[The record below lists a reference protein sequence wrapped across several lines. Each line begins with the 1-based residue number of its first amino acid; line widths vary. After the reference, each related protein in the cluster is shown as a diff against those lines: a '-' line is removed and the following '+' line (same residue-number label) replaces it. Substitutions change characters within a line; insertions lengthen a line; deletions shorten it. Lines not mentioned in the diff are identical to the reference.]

1 MEQQLEIIDDIRT
14 LLAYHHSLGIE
25 VYPHDAGIPQFRT
38 SKAVPDVAG
47 GTLPQSQRSGTAA
60 HPVASVAHSTPQ
72 AIPAAP
78 LAPAPE
84 ATETLS
90 EIITDINVCRNCRL
104 HTQRAVPVPGHGAP
118 RARLLIVGTWLSVPE
133 QASFPPN
140 TIFGLEEDQML
151 ARMLAAIHLSADDI
165 FVTNSIK
172 CGIKCDAQGGPPA
185 SSQPMT
191 ADAQRCLTYLRRQIS
206 VIAPEVICTM
216 GILATRA
223 LLELPQSLSQL
234 RGRFHQFTTL
244 EGRQIPLIPTYHP
257 SYLIQAP
264 EMKRQTWEDLQLIES
279 KLGAVKR

>member
-1 MEQQLEIIDDIRT
+1 MEQQLEIIDDVKT

-25 VYPHDAGIPQFRT
+25 VYPHDAGIPQFLARKST
-38 SKAVPDVAG
+38 PDDAGEAPSQTLKPAAVV
-47 GTLPQSQRSGTAA
+47 
-60 HPVASVAHSTPQ
+60 HPVASVTAATPQ

-78 LAPAPE
+78 LAPAPA

-90 EIITDINVCRNCRL
+90 EIIADINVCRNCRL
-104 HTQRAVPVPGHGAP
+104 HTHRAVPVPGKGAP

-133 QASFPPN
+133 QAPFSSD

-151 ARMLAAIHLSADDI
+151 ARMLAAIHLQADDI

-172 CGIKCDAQGGPPA
+172 CGIQCDTQGGLPA
-185 SSQPMT
+185 SSQPMA
-191 ADAQRCLTYLRRQIS
+191 ADVQRCLTYLRRQIS

-234 RGRFHQFTTL
+234 RGRFHLHTSL
-244 EGRQIPLIPTYHP
+244 DGRQIPLIPTYHP
-257 SYLIQAP
+257 SYLLQAP
-264 EMKRQTWEDLQLIES
+264 EMKRQTWEDLQLIEN
-279 KLGAVKR
+279 KLRAVKK